1 MTPRNRRRDMPLCA
15 AFIADIRRAF
25 PLADDIQ
32 YIHATEGL
40 YTVRQG
46 VAPRPTG
53 RWVVAYPTFTA
64 PEKPH

>member
-1 MTPRNRRRDMPLCA
+1 MTLRNRRRDMPLCA

-25 PLADDIQ
+25 PLANDIQ

-46 VAPRPTG
+46 VTPRPTG
-53 RWVVAYPTFTA
+53 RWVVAYPTFT
-64 PEKPH
+64 PTEKPR